1 MNNLKIMNYEDK
13 PFDTGIH
20 LEDVEYVYVTVI
32 SGDELLEIHINDR
45 NIIHIDS
52 ADIAGNHR
60 IINFYDGS
68 YIVNASHLE
77 EWNSRTSTYQY
88 YENMFDNALDNVID

>member
-32 SGDELLEIHINDR
+32 SGDELLEIHINA
-45 NIIHIDS
+45 IFCQLWLFMWS
-52 ADIAGNHR
+52 SSFW
-60 IINFYDGS
+60 NF
-68 YIVNASHLE
+68 
-77 EWNSRTSTYQY
+77 
-88 YENMFDNALDNVID
+88 